1 MTPDL
6 DLNRRQWT
14 KTRGPITAIGTW
26 LRLDGSFRPCMV
38 LIRAGSEL
46 EDGLIPCVVTQDR
59 AWIWS
64 EEIGDPAEAAR
75 TAFQFANCL
84 RLSAHDR
91 RTLIFIASFINDM
104 LGDLLSIPPYQ
115 PDTTPVVAEATM
127 INHSTGRT
135 VETEMRDV

>member
-1 MTPDL
+1 LTPDL

-38 LIRAGSEL
+38 LIRSGSEL
-46 EDGLIPCVVTQDR
+46 EDRLIPCVVTQDR

-64 EEIGDPAEAAR
+64 EEIGDPIEAAR
-75 TAFQFANCL
+75 TTMQFADCL
-84 RLSAHDR
+84 RLSLHDR

-104 LGDLLSIPPYQ
+104 LGDLLSIPPHQ
-115 PDTTPVVAEATM
+115 PEPTPVVAEVTM
-127 INHSTGRT
+127 FDHSTGRT